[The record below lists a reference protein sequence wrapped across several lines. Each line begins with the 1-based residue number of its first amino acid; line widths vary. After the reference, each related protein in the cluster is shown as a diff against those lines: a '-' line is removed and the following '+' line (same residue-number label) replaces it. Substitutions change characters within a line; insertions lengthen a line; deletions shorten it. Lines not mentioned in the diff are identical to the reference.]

1 MDKSD
6 HHLGALHG
14 ARIWL
19 SGSIPTDIT
28 GQQKNA
34 MTAFV
39 EQFADMIFRNGGHIL
54 HGSHPTLVEVL
65 LRVAKKHSYIQE
77 RRDCLTLAVSNH
89 WSKNKTDLP
98 LDEWR
103 KFALVY
109 ETPEANT
116 KLPET
121 DSLAILREWMAERCD
136 AFVSLGGDLW
146 KDNVFTSGIPIEV
159 GLAIK
164 RGLPSFILGGL
175 GGAAER
181 LLARNGELL
190 RSLKNGLDQ
199 DTNLALAQSENVDSL
214 VETVYTQLTRLPL
227 VHGRVSDGVSF
238 RILALDGG
246 GVKGAF
252 TAAVLAQLEE
262 DLGSPI
268 GDHFDLIAGTSTGGI
283 LALGLGLGIPPKQIL
298 EFYRQK
304 GPKIFPM
311 TNVFGRM
318 GRSLRR
324 FFWAPKFDGEILIKS
339 LTEAYFPNGGA
350 HLTLKDSKCRLVIP
364 AYYALGGLCHTF
376 RTPHHDL
383 LTSDGNTN
391 IAEVARATAAAP
403 TYFSAGKVKEGV
415 ATSSYFDG
423 GVWAN
428 CPVMAGI
435 IEATTYLDVP
445 LNRID
450 VLSIGT
456 TSEPFNASIFEDSS
470 AAGWNKNIITLLMNA
485 QVNAAVD
492 HAQSLIGR
500 ARFLRIDVPTSKDQ
514 FSLDD
519 SRKIEELASLG
530 AATAKNVE
538 TKSQIRSRFLNRIT
552 VRDWKLP

>member
-1 MDKSD
+1 MDKFD
-6 HHLGALHG
+6 QELGTLRG

-19 SGSIPTDIT
+19 SGSIPTDIS
-28 GQQKNA
+28 GQQANA

-39 EQFADMIFRNGGHIL
+39 ERFANIVFSNGGHIL
-54 HGSHPTLVEVL
+54 HGSHPTLVKIL
-65 LRVAKKHSYIQE
+65 LDAAKKHSYKQE
-77 RRDCLTLAVSNH
+77 RRDCLTLAVSKH
-89 WSKNKTDLP
+89 WSKDRALLP

-103 KFALVY
+103 KFAVVY
-109 ETPEANT
+109 ETPEAKT
-116 KLPET
+116 EHPKT
-121 DSLAILREWMAERCD
+121 DSLVILREWMVERCD

-146 KDNVFTSGIPIEV
+146 KDEVGESGIPFEV

-181 LLARNGELL
+181 LLARKGELVS
-190 RSLKNGLDQ
+190 SLKNGFDQ
-199 DTNLALAQSENVDSL
+199 DTNLALAEAEDVDSL
-214 VETVYTQLTRLPL
+214 VDKVYMQLTRLPL
-227 VHGRVSDGVSF
+227 VHGRVSDGMSF

-252 TAAVLAQLEE
+252 TAAVLAQLER
-262 DLGSPI
+262 DLGGSI
-268 GDHFDLIAGTSTGGI
+268 ADHFDLITGTSTGGI
-283 LALGLGLGIPPKQIL
+283 LALGLGLGISPQEML
-298 EFYRQK
+298 GFYKDK

-318 GRSLRR
+318 RRSLRSW
-324 FFWAPKFDGEILIKS
+324 FWSPKFDGDILIKS
-339 LTEAYFPNGGA
+339 LTDAYFPNGGK
-350 HLTLKDSKCRLVIP
+350 HLTLKDSRCRLVIP
-364 AYYALGGLCHTF
+364 AYHAIGGMCHIF

-383 LTSDGNTN
+383 LTSDKD
-391 IAEVARATAAAP
+391 ASFVEVARATAAAP
-403 TYFSAGKVKEGV
+403 TYFSAGKVKEEV

-435 IEATTYLDVP
+435 VEAATYLNVP

-456 TSEPFNASIFEDSS
+456 TNEPFNASIYEESS

-485 QVNAAVD
+485 QVSAAID
-492 HAQSLIGR
+492 HAQNLIGR
-500 ARFLRIDVPTSKDQ
+500 ARFLRIDAPSTPGQ

-519 SRKIEELASLG
+519 SRKIEQLASLG
-530 AATAKNVE
+530 AEIGKNVE
-538 TKSQIRSRFLNRIT
+538 IKSQIQSRFLNGVM
-552 VRDWKLP
+552 VRDWKQN